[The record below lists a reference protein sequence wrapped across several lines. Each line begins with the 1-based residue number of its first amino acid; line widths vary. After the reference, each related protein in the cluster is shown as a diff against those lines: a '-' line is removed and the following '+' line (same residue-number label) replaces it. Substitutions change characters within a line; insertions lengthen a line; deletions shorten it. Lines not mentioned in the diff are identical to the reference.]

1 MNHRLVFW
9 VSMAVVGSL
18 GITLSGCQT
27 YGEAAGLGAGAGA
40 LAGGIIGHQSG
51 HAIEGALIGAAVGG
65 AAGLIAHDI
74 KARRERDR
82 AQTIAAYPA
91 YAPAQGEMLQMERS
105 EILPATVRPG
115 ENAEASVQYALLGTG
130 PGVQVSEQRT
140 LMRGD
145 RLVAE
150 VSTHSFTRDDGTW
163 VSTQPF
169 RVPTN
174 LQPGPYTIVTSVRT
188 AQSSISSQATFN
200 VL

>member
-82 AQTIAAYPA
+82 RRQ
-91 YAPAQGEMLQMERS
+91 
-105 EILPATVRPG
+105 
-115 ENAEASVQYALLGTG
+115 
-130 PGVQVSEQRT
+130 
-140 LMRGD
+140 
-145 RLVAE
+145 
-150 VSTHSFTRDDGTW
+150 
-163 VSTQPF
+163 
-169 RVPTN
+169 
-174 LQPGPYTIVTSVRT
+174 
-188 AQSSISSQATFN
+188 
-200 VL
+200 

>member
-1 MNHRLVFW
+1 MNQRWIFW
-9 VSMAVVGSL
+9 VSLGLVGCVSVA
-18 GITLSGCQT
+18 LSGCQT
-27 YGEAAGLGAGAGA
+27 YGEAGGLGAGAGA

-51 HAIEGALIGAAVGG
+51 HAIEGALIGAALGG

-74 KARRERDR
+74 KVKRERNR
-82 AQTIAAYPA
+82 EQTIAAYPT
-91 YAPAQGEMLQMERS
+91 YVPTQGEMLQMERS

-130 PGVQVSEQRT
+130 PGLQVSEQRS

-145 RLVAE
+145 KLIAE
-150 VSTHSFTRDDGTW
+150 VSTHNFTRDDGTW

-174 LQPGPYTIVTSVRT
+174 LQPGPYTIITSVRT
-188 AQSSISSQATFN
+188 AQSSISSSANFN